1 MNFYALPPLIC
12 AIISIFLGLF
22 IFLRNKT
29 SIVNIAFALLCL
41 VTFHWQF
48 SWFILF
54 TFGGEKL
61 ASTLVKIGYVGIIFI
76 PITFYHFIAAFLE
89 KTKENKFV
97 YFSYLLGFVF
107 VYFLLATNYFVKG
120 YYKYFWGYYPKANF
134 LHLFYLSFLGIL
146 VLRWFHLLNTH
157 MKKETLTP
165 IMRNQTKYLLL
176 ALGIYLPATSDFI
189 VNYGAKFYPLG
200 FIFVV
205 LSWGMISYAIVQY
218 RLMEIEVIIRKA
230 LVFSGVYAPI
240 FSLFFLITFYGQEGV
255 RETFSL
261 LGIPVNRWMLVALGA
276 AFVAITIRPLNNFLV
291 RKTDRFLFQRKYD
304 YQKVLKDASRGMAKI
319 TEFKHLLGL
328 IVHFI
333 SARVRVE
340 HTAIL
345 LRNKEG
351 DRYIIHASRGYHGK
365 PFENF
370 LASDSA
376 TVKWLQERRDV
387 VLYGEI
393 DHFLR
398 SGSFPKG
405 KVYSKET
412 LTEIKEEMAK
422 IRAAVC
428 IPSFIRHDLIG
439 ILVLGDKKSKDI
451 YAQQDLDMLLTLAH
465 EAAIA
470 ISNAQSYEELKN
482 TQAQLLHE
490 EKLATIGRMANAIG
504 HEINNPLSILFMNLQ
519 TMERDLKEN
528 KKLSPEAVSEKLEKA
543 NQQAQ
548 RINVVVKELTH
559 LFRETERGVRGALD
573 LADLIKESRSLVRYQ
588 SGLGES
594 LDNIEIIQDIPE
606 DLPKIRGD
614 SNQLQ
619 QVFLNLFTNAC
630 QAMGGKGK
638 ITVTARISPEEAD
651 SVTIKFSDNGPGIT
665 KEFLNKIFDYRFT
678 RKEKGKGTG
687 MGLFVVRYIMTL
699 HEGSI
704 SAESEPGKGTTFTL
718 KLPIRREEA

>member
-1 MNFYALPPLIC
+1 MSFWALGGLINGLV
-12 AIISIFLGLF
+12 SSGFGLF
-22 IFLRNKT
+22 VYLKNRKSPINRLWIIFSFTVAFWSYSYFFWQT
-29 SIVNIAFALLCL
+29 STERSLALFWCRSL
-41 VTFHWQF
+41 T
-48 SWFILF
+48 
-54 TFGGEKL
+54 
-61 ASTLVKIGYVGIIFI
+61 VGAIFI
-76 PITFYHFIAAFLE
+76 PVTCLH
-89 KTKENKFV
+89 
-97 YFSYLLGFVF
+97 
-107 VYFLLATNYFVKG
+107 FLLVWLKVYQNKKKVLFISYGISLICVILNFTPLFVKDVLSISYFKYWPQAGVAYLPFLIFWTWVVFYCLNIMFQAMRISTGIRRNQIKYVLLSTIIGFCGGFTNYPLWFGIKILPYG
-120 YYKYFWGYYPKANF
+120 N
-134 LHLFYLSFLGIL
+134 IL
-146 VLRWFHLLNTH
+146 VSVYVA
-157 MKKETLTP
+157 
-165 IMRNQTKYLLL
+165 IM
-176 ALGIYLPATSDFI
+176 G
-189 VNYGAKFYPLG
+189 
-200 FIFVV
+200 
-205 LSWGMISYAIVQY
+205 YAIVQY

-240 FSLFFLITFYGQEGV
+240 FALFFLITFYGQEGI

-261 LGIPVNRWMLVALGA
+261 LGIPVNRWMVVALGA
-276 AFVAITIRPLNNFLV
+276 TFVAITIRPLNNFLV
-291 RKTDRFLFQRKYD
+291 RKTDRFLFQKKYD
-304 YQKVLKDASRGMAKI
+304 YQKVLKDASRGMARV
-319 TEFKHLLGL
+319 TELKYLLGL

-376 TVKWLQERRDV
+376 TVKWLQEKRDV
-387 VLYGEI
+387 ILYEEI
-393 DHFLR
+393 DHFLS

-422 IRAAVC
+422 IRAALC

-559 LFRETERGVRGALD
+559 LFRETERGVRGTLD